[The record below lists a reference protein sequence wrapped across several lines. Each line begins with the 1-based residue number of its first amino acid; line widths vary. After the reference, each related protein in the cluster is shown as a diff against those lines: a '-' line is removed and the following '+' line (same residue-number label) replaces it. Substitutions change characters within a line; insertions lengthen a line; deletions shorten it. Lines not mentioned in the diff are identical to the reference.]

1 MTRRFASGLLLAI
14 LPAALLAQSPPTPPT
29 DENRIYDE
37 VRRALAVDTD
47 VRGAAF
53 LVEVKGGVVTLNGR
67 VRNQKAREKATK
79 LAKKIKGVTEVTNL
93 LKLPDEK

>member
-14 LPAALLAQSPPTPPT
+14 LPAALAQSK

-37 VRRALAVDTD
+37 VRRALALDRD
-47 VRGAAF
+47 VRGAAI
-53 LVEVKGGVVTLNGR
+53 VVDVKVGAVTLNGR
-67 VRNQKAREKATK
+67 VRNDKAREKATK
-79 LAKKIKGVTEVTNL
+79 LAKKVKGVTEVTNL

>member
-1 MTRRFASGLLLAI
+1 MTRRFASQLLLAI
-14 LPAALLAQSPPTPPT
+14 LPAAAALAQSK

-37 VRRALAVDTD
+37 VRRVLSLDHE

-53 LVEVKGGVVTLNGR
+53 VVDVKGGAVTLTGR
-67 VRNQKAREKATK
+67 VRSEKAKDKATK
-79 LAKKIKGVTEVTNL
+79 LAKKVKGVTAVTNL